1 MTSCSLVLLAREA
14 LMARKRHT
22 ALPQIKEGRA
32 IKLEFPAQ
40 CGVPKVMRQLNHD
53 RQSRPRQITVLLL
66 CLGMTV
72 YFAHH
77 AFNGRHGLE
86 ARSRLTERSAL
97 LEFEIKSLEAVRAKL
112 ERDVALLT
120 PQLADPDIVEE
131 VARDVL
137 GFVHP
142 DDRMVIGR

>member
-1 MTSCSLVLLAREA
+1 
-14 LMARKRHT
+14 
-22 ALPQIKEGRA
+22 
-32 IKLEFPAQ
+32 
-40 CGVPKVMRQLNHD
+40 MRQLNHD
-53 RQSRPRQITVLLL
+53 RRSRPRQITVLLL
-66 CLGMTV
+66 CLGMTA

-120 PQLADPDIVEE
+120 PQLADSDIVEE
-131 VARDVL
+131 IARDVL

-142 DDRMVIGR
+142 DDRMVVGR